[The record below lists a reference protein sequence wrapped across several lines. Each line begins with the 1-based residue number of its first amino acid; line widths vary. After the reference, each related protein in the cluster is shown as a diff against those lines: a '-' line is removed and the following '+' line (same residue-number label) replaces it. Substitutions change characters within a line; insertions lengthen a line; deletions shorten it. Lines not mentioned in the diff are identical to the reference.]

1 MKNINKDCFNH
12 VLSNSLPSELTRDE
26 LQEFTERLLTMLRES
41 LKNTDDWYFQESLFK
56 QQVSNMKEDTY
67 WLRELTKHYKV
78 K

>member
-1 MKNINKDCFNH
+1 MKNINRDWFNH
-12 VLSNSLPSELTRDE
+12 VLSNYVTCELTRDE

-67 WLRELTKHYKV
+67 WLRE
-78 K
+78 